1 MPFIGNSGGTASV
14 AAADITD
21 ATATGEALVTAAS
34 KSAARAAIDAGQTDT
49 DTPSLASDTGWT
61 ITPMAAGSGVITG
74 GAFTATVPE
83 GTTTGTGA
91 YATRA
96 WPFADGVAWELQAR
110 VQITGDTNAALLA
123 GLRVAW
129 TAGNY
134 TVYLL
139 GSGGLYLYRDGP
151 PWSFATQTISGSGL
165 PLDGTL
171 WFRMRGTGISLRV
184 WQGIGSGSA
193 APTTWTCASDI
204 TDTSFLASRGV
215 PETIGLFGFSNDTH
229 TVPAGT
235 TVIWREV
242 TVRSFDP

>member
-1 MPFIGNSGGTASV
+1 MPFVGTVSGGSSI
-14 AAADITD
+14 AAGDITD
-21 ATATGEALVTAAS
+21 IGATGEALVTAVS
-34 KSAARAAIDAGQTDT
+34 ESSARAAIDAAQTDT
-49 DTPSLASDTGWT
+49 DTPSLASSSGWT
-61 ITPMAAGSGVITG
+61 ITPMAAGSGAITG
-74 GAFTATVPE
+74 GAFTSTIPE

-96 WPFADGVAWELQAR
+96 WPYADGVAWEVQGR
-110 VQITGDTNAALLA
+110 VQITSDTNAALLA

-184 WQGIGSGSA
+184 WWGIGSGST
-193 APTTWTCASDI
+193 APTMWTCASDI

-235 TVIWREV
+235 TVVWRDIR
-242 TVRSFDP
+242 VRSFDP